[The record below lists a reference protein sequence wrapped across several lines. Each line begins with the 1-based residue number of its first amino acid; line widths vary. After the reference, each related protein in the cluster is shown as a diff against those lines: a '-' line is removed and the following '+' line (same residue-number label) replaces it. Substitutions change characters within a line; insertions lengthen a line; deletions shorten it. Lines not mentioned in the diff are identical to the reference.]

1 MVEDFTQMT
10 NNLIEQIDSKWTLN
24 SSDRCDSCGSQAYVQ
39 ALGTA
44 GDLLFCAHHYQGI
57 LDNEK
62 AQEAMTQFAYQIVDE
77 RDRLIE
83 NKLKDEDYR

>member
-10 NNLIEQIDSKWTLN
+10 NNLIEQIDSKWTLDA
-24 SSDRCDSCGSQAYVQ
+24 SDRCDACGSQAYVQ
-39 ALGTA
+39 TLGTA

-62 AQEAMTQFAYQIVDE
+62 AQKAMTQFAYQIIDE
-77 RDRLIE
+77 RGQLE
-83 NKLKDEDYR
+83 E

>member
-10 NNLIEQIDSKWTLN
+10 NSLIEQIDKKWTLDA
-24 SSDRCDSCGSQAYVQ
+24 SHRCDVCGSQAYVQ
-39 ALGTA
+39 TIGTS

-57 LDNEK
+57 VDNEK
-62 AQEAMTQFAYQIVDE
+62 AQEAMTQFAYQIIDE

-83 NKLKDEDYR
+83 NKLKDEDC

>member
-10 NNLIEQIDSKWTLN
+10 NNLIEETTWTPTAQ
-24 SSDRCDSCGSQAYVQ
+24 DRCDQCGSMAYVQ
-39 ALGTA
+39 AIGVT

-62 AQEAMTQFAYQIVDE
+62 AQEAMTRFAYQIIDE
-77 RDRLIE
+77 RKQLE
-83 NKLKDEDYR
+83 E